1 MPGHVREKAH
11 PGQKS
16 VAGIDQHD
24 GNDAE
29 EQEKFAVSVF
39 NQLQQFF
46 TVQGPQR
53 EINQEIQD
61 MGKREKRSDGVVFRT
76 RPQEQA
82 RQGARQAGAHSHDG
96 RKEFFQK
103 RIKEGDAEQAYEEP
117 ERSVQNLIG
126 INGMGA
132 EQAVRERTEAG
143 FLMKREGQFVQFVQ
157 KQGEQIECKEGD
169 QKGSDLCRD
178 QFMPWFFPEKD
189 AGNEAEDGHVV
200 RQGDP

>member
-61 MGKREKRSDGVVFRT
+61 MGKREKRLMGLYSGRAHRN
-76 RPQEQA
+76 RPA
-82 RQGARQAGAHSHDG
+82 REHARLAPTVMMGE
-96 RKEFFQK
+96 RNFFK
-103 RIKEGDAEQAYEEP
+103 NA
-117 ERSVQNLIG
+117 
-126 INGMGA
+126 
-132 EQAVRERTEAG
+132 
-143 FLMKREGQFVQFVQ
+143 
-157 KQGEQIECKEGD
+157 
-169 QKGSDLCRD
+169 
-178 QFMPWFFPEKD
+178 
-189 AGNEAEDGHVV
+189 
-200 RQGDP
+200 

>member
-82 RQGARQAGAHSHDG
+82 RQGARRLAPTVMMGE
-96 RKEFFQK
+96 RNFFK
-103 RIKEGDAEQAYEEP
+103 NA
-117 ERSVQNLIG
+117 
-126 INGMGA
+126 
-132 EQAVRERTEAG
+132 
-143 FLMKREGQFVQFVQ
+143 
-157 KQGEQIECKEGD
+157 
-169 QKGSDLCRD
+169 
-178 QFMPWFFPEKD
+178 
-189 AGNEAEDGHVV
+189 
-200 RQGDP
+200 